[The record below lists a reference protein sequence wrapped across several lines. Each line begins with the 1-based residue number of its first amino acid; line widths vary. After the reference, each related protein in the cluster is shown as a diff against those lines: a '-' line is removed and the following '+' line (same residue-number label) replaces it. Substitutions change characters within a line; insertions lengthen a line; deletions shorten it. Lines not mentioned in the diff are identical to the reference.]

1 MPIYLFYLFIVN
13 EEAGESWRYNLRVCN
28 FFFTSLIIYSLYIAS
43 HQMRTLNSDSTV
55 FRNLSSHLT
64 IVLLTKTA
72 QTESVQLLL
81 I

>member
-1 MPIYLFYLFIVN
+1 
-13 EEAGESWRYNLRVCN
+13 
-28 FFFTSLIIYSLYIAS
+28 
-43 HQMRTLNSDSTV
+43 MRTLNCDSTV
-55 FRNLSSHLT
+55 FRNLAVIT